1 MLSRYTNNLIA
12 FLAFTAE
19 LLEKL
24 FVLNYEHV
32 VLLHVRVIWW

>member
-1 MLSRYTNNLIA
+1 MLARYTNNLTV
-12 FLAFTAE
+12 FSAFTAK

-32 VLLHVRVIWW
+32 VLLHVRVIRF